1 MVEVALLEGP
11 GCRAA
16 PPSAGG
22 AVPRTVL
29 TPHARRRLAE
39 RSIEPEEVERVLLRP
54 FLHGDGGA
62 PGRCWLVAPSLAPDG
77 RRRFLAVIVSEGAAC
92 RIVLTAFCVR
102 RPPRGHLPCVGRRR
116 GVRAATSCLRSE
128 VRGGV
133 VDR

>member
-1 MVEVALLEGP
+1 MVEATLLESP
-11 GCRAA
+11 GCRAEPARVLAGGARRAA
-16 PPSAGG
+16 PVPPGG

-77 RRRFLAVIVSEGAAC
+77 RRRFLAVIVAEDAAC
-92 RIVLTAFCVR
+92 RTVLTAFRVR
-102 RPPRGHLPCVGRRR
+102 RPPRRRGACVGRRR
-116 GVRAATSCLRSE
+116 GA
-128 VRGGV
+128 
-133 VDR
+133 